1 MGTLMRSFV
10 DVITFSKAPNISRE
24 KVSKKQS
31 ASLLLKLPLHT
42 YIIRISINFKLN
54 FFMTLKSIK
63 ISPQI
68 FLFIRE
74 ISIIPFYKIKKA

>member
-31 ASLLLKLPLHT
+31 AS
-42 YIIRISINFKLN
+42 IRISINFKLN